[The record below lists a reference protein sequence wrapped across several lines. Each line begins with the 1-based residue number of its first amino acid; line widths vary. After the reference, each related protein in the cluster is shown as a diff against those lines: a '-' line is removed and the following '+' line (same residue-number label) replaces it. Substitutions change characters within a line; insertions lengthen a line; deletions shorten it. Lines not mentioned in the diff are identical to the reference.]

1 MGINGLLPLLKS
13 IHKNCHLKKFEG
25 KTLGVDAYG
34 WLHRG
39 AVACAIELATGK
51 PTRKFVEFAMN
62 RVRMLQHFG
71 VLPFLVFDGDYLP
84 SKAVTEASR
93 AKRREESK
101 ITGIKL
107 LKAGKVSQAQNE
119 FQKSLDITPEMA
131 RQLIDELR
139 ATGVQY
145 VVAPYEADSQMVYLE
160 TKGIISGIISEDSDL
175 LVFGAKCLL
184 TKLDQYGNCIEVN
197 KSDFSACRDLNLSG
211 WSDTAFRQMAI
222 LSGCDYL
229 ARINNM
235 GLKTAN
241 RMLRKH
247 KSIENVVRML
257 QFDAKFCVPLGY
269 LESFHKAELTFLYQ
283 RVYCPKK
290 KSLVLHTEPPKSLD
304 IENMP
309 FIGAFVEPIIAQGV
323 AIGDLH
329 PMTKLPIV
337 VPRGFV
343 TPSQTRM
350 CQNSHSNEQSAKIS
364 REISRGLSITKYF
377 DKRTPLAELDP
388 NSLTPSPRQ
397 QETLERNPRLWMSSP
412 INQPH
417 LHRNSVRRVR
427 LSLPSGKNSEACQI
441 ETALTSSEFRSPKRA
456 RLCNGINQEPELE
469 SLAFHSSPFFSSK
482 PTETGTSEGIREEK
496 KNKILN
502 TYIYSDN
509 SIKDF
514 MLCTMNLD
522 DSSKARNVA
531 KLNLSPK
538 KDHNYTI
545 DCLKEK
551 PYQKTSV
558 ASLDSKSY
566 KISPPPETSRN
577 TPRFYPIS
585 KRVLGSNALIE
596 PSLKSES
603 AQCTLAQ
610 IIKEYQ
616 LPSKLSVQKQS
627 RIPLA
632 TQSSTIGPKVRR
644 ISCHLTPLQRISS
657 TATNRP
663 RNSITT
669 SSSLSHLSS
678 IQVSHVPSLD
688 HSKPLISEVAKA
700 DTTYLPTKDD
710 MRNLLSS
717 TIIGSE
723 DLIVYDSED
732 ES

>member
-13 IHKNCHLKKFEG
+13 IHKTCHLKRFEG
-25 KTLGVDAYG
+25 QTLGVDAYG

-51 PTRKFVEFAMN
+51 PTRKFVDFAMS

-84 SKAVTEASR
+84 SKAATEASR

-101 ITGIKL
+101 IIGIKL
-107 LKAGKVSQAQNE
+107 LKAGKVSEAQNE

-160 TKGIISGIISEDSDL
+160 TKGVISGIISEDSDL

-211 WSDTAFRQMAI
+211 WSDTTFRQMAI

-229 ARINNM
+229 ARMNNM

-257 QFDAKFCVPLGY
+257 QFDAKFSVPLGY

-283 RVYCPKK
+283 RVYCPQKK
-290 KSLVLHTEPPKSLD
+290 ALVLHTEPPKSLG

-309 FIGAFVEPIIAQGV
+309 FIGAFVTPIIAQGV
-323 AIGDLH
+323 ARGDLH

-337 VPRGFV
+337 VARD
-343 TPSQTRM
+343 TTNPSRTKI
-350 CQNSHSNEQSAKIS
+350 CQNSHSNQQSTK
-364 REISRGLSITKYF
+364 ISRGLPITKYF

-388 NSLTPSPRQ
+388 NSFTPSPRQ
-397 QETLERNPRLWMSSP
+397 QQTLERNPRLWMSSP

-417 LHRNSVRRVR
+417 LHQNSVRRTR

-441 ETALTSSEFRSPKRA
+441 ETALIPSEFRSPKRA
-456 RLCNGINQEPELE
+456 RLCSGIDQESDLE
-469 SLAFHSSPFFSSK
+469 PLAFHSSPFFSSK
-482 PTETGTSEGIREEK
+482 SAETSSAEGIRVEK

-502 TYIYSDN
+502 TQIYSDK
-509 SIKDF
+509 SIEDF
-514 MLCTMNLD
+514 MLCSMNLD
-522 DSSKARNVA
+522 DSFKIRNSTQ
-531 KLNLSPK
+531 LNSNPV
-538 KDHNYTI
+538 KDHDHIVNF
-545 DCLKEK
+545 LKEK
-551 PYQKTSV
+551 PNQKSSF
-558 ASLDSKSY
+558 AFLDPQSNKVDPRPKKSKDNP
-566 KISPPPETSRN
+566 KL
-577 TPRFYPIS
+577 YPTS
-585 KRVLGSNALIE
+585 KRVLQPATSIE
-596 PSLKSES
+596 SSLKSES
-603 AQCTLAQ
+603 AQRTFSQ
-610 IIKEYQ
+610 IIKEFQ

-627 RIPLA
+627 KIPLA
-632 TQSSTIGPKVRR
+632 TQSSTSGSKVRR

-657 TATNRP
+657 SATNRS
-663 RNSITT
+663 RNSNTP
-669 SSSLSHLSS
+669 SSSSSHLSS
-678 IQVSHVPSLD
+678 VQVSNVPSLD
-688 HSKPLISEVAKA
+688 HPKPLIPNVDKA
-700 DTTYLPTKDD
+700 DTTCLPSKDD

-717 TIIGSE
+717 TSIGSE
-723 DLIVYDSED
+723 DLIVYNSEE

>member
-13 IHKNCHLKKFEG
+13 IHKTCHLKKFEG
-25 KTLGVDAYG
+25 QTLGVDAYG

-51 PTRKFVEFAMN
+51 STRKFVDFAMS

-84 SKAVTEASR
+84 SKAATEASR

-101 ITGIKL
+101 IIGNKL
-107 LKAGKVSQAQNE
+107 LKAGKVSEAQNE

-160 TKGIISGIISEDSDL
+160 TKGLISGIISEDSDL

-211 WSDTAFRQMAI
+211 WSDTTFRQMAI

-229 ARINNM
+229 ARMNNM

-283 RVYCPKK
+283 RVYCPRKK
-290 KSLVLHTEPPKSLD
+290 ALVLHTEPPKSLD

-323 AIGDLH
+323 AKGDLH

-337 VPRGFV
+337 VARDNIS
-343 TPSQTRM
+343 PSLTRI
-350 CQNSHSNEQSAKIS
+350 CQNSHSNQQSTK
-364 REISRGLSITKYF
+364 ISRGLPITKYF

-388 NSLTPSPRQ
+388 NSFTPSPRQ
-397 QETLERNPRLWMSSP
+397 QQTLETNPRLWMSSP

-417 LHRNSVRRVR
+417 LHRNSVRRTR

-441 ETALTSSEFRSPKRA
+441 ETALIPSEFRSPKRV
-456 RLCNGINQEPELE
+456 RLCSGIDQESDSEP
-469 SLAFHSSPFFSSK
+469 LALHSSPFFSSQSA
-482 PTETGTSEGIREEK
+482 ETSSAEGIREEK

-502 TYIYSDN
+502 TKIYSDN
-509 SIKDF
+509 SIEDF
-514 MLCTMNLD
+514 MLCSMNLD
-522 DSSKARNVA
+522 DSLKIRNVTQ
-531 KLNLSPK
+531 LNSNPVK
-538 KDHNYTI
+538 NHDHI
-545 DCLKEK
+545 VDFLKEK
-551 PYQKTSV
+551 PNQKSSV
-558 ASLDSKSY
+558 ALLDPQSNKTG
-566 KISPPPETSRN
+566 PPPKKSKDK
-577 TPRFYPIS
+577 PKLYPTT
-585 KRVLGSNALIE
+585 KRVLQSTTSIE
-596 PSLKSES
+596 SSLKSGS
-603 AQCTLAQ
+603 AQRTFSQ
-610 IIKEYQ
+610 IIKEFQ

-627 RIPLA
+627 KIPLA
-632 TQSSTIGPKVRR
+632 SQSSTSGSKVRR

-657 TATNRP
+657 SATNRS
-663 RNSITT
+663 RNLNTP
-669 SSSLSHLSS
+669 SSSSPHLSS
-678 IQVSHVPSLD
+678 VQVSHVPSLD
-688 HSKPLISEVAKA
+688 HSKPLIPNLDKA
-700 DTTYLPTKDD
+700 DTTCLPSKDD

-717 TIIGSE
+717 TSIGSE
-723 DLIVYDSED
+723 DLIVYDSD
-732 ES
+732 EES